1 MPQMLDSLPE
11 LYRPLFPE
19 FFRRSVPE
27 EVKATCA
34 SCAMCE
40 SSCQNPVAPVDGVS
54 RFFRPDTK
62 CCTYHPR
69 LPNYLVGALLEDPD
83 PALAEGRRRIE
94 EKLAARVGV
103 TPQWVNPPAK
113 YTLMYESAKRAFGRS
128 TSLLCPYYERTQ
140 GSCTIWRYRE
150 AVCST
155 FFCKYVAGADGRKLW
170 MTLKTY
176 LSLVEIQLSRYAVL
190 KLAPE
195 YLHARRD
202 RPEASSGTLL
212 TAEDLDERGMPEEAY
227 RQLWGEWV
235 GREAQLYRE
244 SYALVRGLG
253 AADLERLL
261 GLDGVIELTVLERLY
276 QAAVH
281 PTLPRSLRLD
291 PEATVRWMPDGSVA
305 LGSYSENDAVA
316 LPGAAY
322 ELLVEF
328 TGRESVAQVRER
340 LRTQKQADLGDDVLL
355 ELYRHR
361 ILVEGGAR

>member
-1 MPQMLDSLPE
+1 MPRILDSLPE
-11 LYRPLFPE
+11 LYQPLFPE
-19 FFRRSVPE
+19 LFRRSVPE
-27 EVKATCA
+27 ETKATCS

-40 SSCQNPVAPVDGVS
+40 SSCQNPVTAVDGAS
-54 RFFRPDTK
+54 HFFRPDTK

-69 LPNYLVGALLEDPD
+69 LPNYLVGALLADGD
-83 PALAEGRRRIE
+83 PAMAEGRRRIG

-113 YTLMYESAKRAFGRS
+113 YTLLYENAKRAFGRS
-128 TSLLCPYYERTQ
+128 ASLLCPYYERSA
-140 GSCTIWRYRE
+140 GNCTIWRYRE

-190 KLAPE
+190 QLAPE

-202 RPEASSGTLL
+202 RPESGATLL
-212 TAEDLDERGMPEEAY
+212 SAEDLDERAMSEEEY
-227 RQLWGEWV
+227 RHLWGTWA
-235 GREAQLYRE
+235 GREAEFYLATH
-244 SYALVRGLG
+244 ALVRGLG

-276 QAAVH
+276 QAAVT
-281 PTLPRSLRLD
+281 PTLPRSLRLNPD
-291 PEATVRWMPDGSVA
+291 ATVRWMPDGSVA
-305 LGSYSENDAVA
+305 LGAYSENDALA

-328 TGRESVAQVRER
+328 TGRESVDAVRQR
-340 LRTQKQADLGDDVLL
+340 LREQKQADLGDDVLL

-361 ILVEGGAR
+361 ILVEAGAS